1 MLFPSASTY
10 NIPSRAIEGPMI
22 KMHEKW
28 NSKMQGDV
36 PGPGMYETRLDD
48 GIKYSMGVKPNRRD
62 LE

>member
-1 MLFPSASTY
+1 
-10 NIPSRAIEGPMI
+10 MI